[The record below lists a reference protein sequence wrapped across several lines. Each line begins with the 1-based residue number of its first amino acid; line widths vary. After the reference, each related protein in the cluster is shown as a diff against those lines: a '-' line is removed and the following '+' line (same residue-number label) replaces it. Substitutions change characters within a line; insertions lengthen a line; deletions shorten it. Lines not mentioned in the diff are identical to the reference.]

1 MKSPVARGAVL
12 ALTALAAG
20 CAVAPLPNTVPMR
33 GQSPL
38 EQAWDVS
45 DCKAEISYQTH
56 YSPTDSPL
64 GNWFQSLFFWGTSGA
79 ALGAAITGWPTPAV
93 IVTGPG
99 PTVVP
104 SVTAQTSEGVIAGAA
119 AGAIPGTAL
128 AWGGQSRFER
138 GWVACMEAKGYSIA
152 PPEAPRSSVAP
163 TGSSPGPPA
172 DGTPL
177 PPAEGAASPSR

>member
-1 MKSPVARGAVL
+1 
-12 ALTALAAG
+12 
-20 CAVAPLPNTVPMR
+20 
-33 GQSPL
+33 
-38 EQAWDVS
+38 WDVS

-64 GNWFQSLFFWGTSGA
+64 ANWFQSLFFWGTSGA

-138 GWVACMEAKGYSIA
+138 GWVACMEAKGYAIA
-152 PPEAPRSSVAP
+152 PPEAPGSPVAP
-163 TGSSPGPPA
+163 AGSSPRPI
-172 DGTPL
+172 T
-177 PPAEGAASPSR
+177 EGAAPPLADSTAPPPR